1 MTNAESVKKYHA
13 KLFEFKVRPRKEEA
27 EEIKKA
33 AERLGM
39 SVQTLFLEA
48 VREYIAQRSEAQQP
62 QNDRR
67 KRKMNNYS

>member
-48 VREYIAQRSEAQQP
+48 VREYIAQRSEAKPTAEQQAKTE
-62 QNDRR
+62 NE
-67 KRKMNNYS
+67 